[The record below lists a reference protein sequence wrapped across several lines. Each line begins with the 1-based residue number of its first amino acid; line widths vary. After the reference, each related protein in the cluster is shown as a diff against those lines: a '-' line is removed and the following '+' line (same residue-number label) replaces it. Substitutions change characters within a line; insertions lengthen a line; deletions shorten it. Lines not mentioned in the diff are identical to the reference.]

1 MCYAYITFGS
11 NVGDIGSSWFLCPN
25 NNVVI
30 WFCSLRRRPDVHIKT
45 SHFDFCSSVAQTKRD
60 GQLKNTIFCY
70 STNHETTFCTRY
82 KLLKDKNNHFN
93 FPLFF
98 SLPLSRLPLSM
109 TRILNFFVTTIFYCN
124 HYFHFLSCYFM
135 ILICSGH
142 RAFNMI

>member
-1 MCYAYITFGS
+1 MSRACSPPLKRERDTFPIILTYGIIS
-11 NVGDIGSSWFLCPN
+11 NLCMP
-25 NNVVI
+25 
-30 WFCSLRRRPDVHIKT
+30 KTT

-70 STNHETTFCTRY
+70 STSHGTTFCTRY
-82 KLLKDKNNHFN
+82 KILKDKNDHFN